1 MVSSNSCRIPHYCS
15 PLWIARC
22 TVCRIVHETCSAI
35 VAQLLNVYIKFP
47 HGNQLDMVVSEFKR
61 KWGIPLCIGAIDGCH
76 IPISAPIDNHTDYYN
91 RKGWYSMILQGV
103 VDANYCFT
111 DIYVGWPG
119 SVHDARVFSHSPI
132 YKQITEQELLP
143 GNRTMLINS
152 IEVPLYL
159 IGDSASNSNLV
170 NETFPT

>member
-1 MVSSNSCRIPHYCS
+1 MDAIYLYLPRLIT
-15 PLWIARC
+15 IQIII
-22 TVCRIVHETCSAI
+22 TV
-35 VAQLLNVYIKFP
+35 K
-47 HGNQLDMVVSEFKR
+47 
-61 KWGIPLCIGAIDGCH
+61 DG
-76 IPISAPIDNHTDYYN
+76 TL
-91 RKGWYSMILQGV
+91 LQGV

-152 IEVPLYL
+152 IEVPLHVF
-159 IGDSASNSNLV
+159 NW
-170 NETFPT
+170 